1 MELNPH
7 DLEHLFQQLGLP
19 AGPAERDA
27 FVRTHRLAAG
37 VRLSEA
43 PFWTPSQAEFLK
55 KSLAD
60 DASWSALADELA
72 AMLSAARPPEEPPL
86 PRRTP

>member
-7 DLEHLFQQLGLP
+7 DLGHLFQQLGLP
-19 AGPAERDA
+19 AEPADRDA

-43 PFWTPSQAEFLK
+43 PFWNASQAEFLK

-60 DASWSALADELA
+60 DASWSAQADELA
-72 AMLSAARPPEEPPL
+72 ALLSAEPPADEEG
-86 PRRTP
+86 